1 MCVVPLTSVGIQRSS
16 VTLKSVV
23 SVTTV
28 VISKSVATLTS
39 VETEFIKFIKLLK
52 YAFKTLGD
60 M

>member
-1 MCVVPLTSVGIQRSS
+1 MTQ
-16 VTLKSVV
+16 TSVV

-28 VISKSVATLTS
+28 VIPKSVATLTS
-39 VETEFIKFIKLLK
+39 VETEFIKFIKFIKLLK